1 MAGFGSAPTASR
13 GGKGHKQMPTYK
25 KYLDAEAARILKAC
39 SGNVQLAQSHF
50 MRRKFNQLREQ
61 AVHKPLT
68 CTQALCCNSRRCW
81 MACVGGYPSLSV
93 KS

>member
-1 MAGFGSAPTASR
+1 LFPYSEFCAKKGEVVSIGFGSAPTASR

-68 CTQALCCNSRRCW
+68 CTQALC
-81 MACVGGYPSLSV
+81 
-93 KS
+93 